1 MYNILKNGQHAG
13 RFFYIQFTIPDNQSN
28 KSDNRK
34 RVWPQCCACSTMRII
49 LQFVAAVSILLAG
62 CGVDRQAK
70 ALRALEKCQYAF
82 ISADSVYL
90 AGTDV
95 NKLIANGRVDIGRL
109 PGVALGFLNRDIPL
123 SGILNLR
130 ITNPTNNLAGIQQ
143 FAYKI
148 AIEGRE
154 VLDGTSDLPIEVPA
168 GETVIVPVKL
178 QTNVYQF
185 LSDQQTLQKLLAFI
199 KSARDGA
206 TDEKVNLTF
215 SIKPTLALGNKQ
227 LNYPGYIRVDKQV
240 DASVLLK
247 TGLIPR

>member
-1 MYNILKNGQHAG
+1 MAG
-13 RFFYIQFTIPDNQSN
+13 TLAIFLFQFTITDNPSN

-49 LQFVAAVSILLAG
+49 VLIAGMALLLAG
-62 CGVDRQAK
+62 CGVDRQAR
-70 ALRALEKCQYAF
+70 ALRALEKCQYTF
-82 ISADSVYL
+82 VSADSVLL

-95 NKLIANGRVDIGRL
+95 NKLIANGRVDISRL
-109 PGVALGFLNRDIPL
+109 PGVAFGFLNRDIPL

-130 ITNPTNNLAGIQQ
+130 ITNPTNHLAGIQQ

-178 QTNVYQF
+178 QTNVYKF

-199 KSARDGA
+199 QSARDGI
-206 TDEKVNLTF
+206 TDEQVNLTF

-227 LNYPGYIRVDKQV
+227 LNYPGYIRIDKQV
-240 DASVLLK
+240 DAGFLLRA
-247 TGLIPR
+247 GLIPR